1 MAPKRKAKTA
11 FQQRLKED
19 IEDKKRAIAMWN
31 SYLDR
36 PGLSQEATN
45 GARSNLVRLKRD
57 LEALKS
63 QLR

>member
-1 MAPKRKAKTA
+1 MASKRKSKTA
-11 FQQRLKED
+11 FQQRLKAD

-36 PGLSQEATN
+36 PELSQDATN
-45 GARSNLVRLKRD
+45 GARSSLVRLKRE
-57 LEALKS
+57 LETLKS